1 MTTLAPPAETLRSGP
16 GYWWGSYRAMLRWQ
30 LTSMRMWLPVTAMV
44 QALSGAGFVLA
55 MGLFFGTV
63 PPRAALFV
71 STGVL
76 VLTLVVVGLVL
87 GPQLVAQ
94 QRMEHTYEFLW
105 SLPGP
110 RTTAA
115 AAWLT
120 VNLIIGLPALAVA
133 LGVALLRYDLPL
145 HVTPAIVPAVLL
157 TLYTGTMVGYAM
169 AHSIAKPMVTVII
182 TQATIFLAF
191 GFSAINF
198 PLDQLPGWLAAINEW
213 LPLYPMANTVRAAL
227 TQGVAEEVA
236 RSYLVLGAWAVASTG
251 LVAAVLG
258 RRG

>member
-16 GYWWGSYRAMLRWQ
+16 AYWWGSYRAMLRWQ
-30 LTSMRMWLPVTAMV
+30 LTSMRIWLPVTAMV
-44 QALSGAGFVLA
+44 QAISGAGFVLA

-76 VLTLVVVGLVL
+76 VLTLVIVGLVL

-94 QRMEHTYEFLW
+94 QRIEHTYEFLW

-120 VNLIIGLPALAVA
+120 VNFIIGLPALAVA

-182 TQATIFLAF
+182 TQAIVFLAF

-198 PLDQLPGWLAAINEW
+198 PLDQLPGWLAAVNEW

-251 LVAAVLG
+251 LAAAVLG